1 MIIIYPQKEGE
12 AMASKQERLLY
23 LRRLFLTETDE
34 NHYITM
40 EEIAQRL
47 QADRRTIEQDIF
59 ALEQAGLDIEK
70 KPRPKLSYAVL
81 SREFTLEEIKLLLD
95 CIQVSKFLSEKK
107 TEELTKKL
115 CGLCSQ
121 YEAEQLKGQVHRNH
135 VKSGNEGIYRYIDMI
150 HRAIADKLLLSFQY
164 IEYLPSKERR
174 ARHDGKNYVVSPCA
188 LIYAEENYYLLA
200 IEADEVQSPDYKV
213 KHFRVDRMEKVDIL
227 NKYDGRRSSYYQ
239 ISPNNIDIENY
250 TKQNFSMFGG
260 KVERV
265 TMRFPNYLVG
275 VVFDR
280 FGLDVRITQAG
291 KEYFQITESIAVSP
305 QFYGWLFGLG
315 KEVKIIDPPQVA
327 QEMKALLKD
336 TYVVYT
342 IRRNRKKKSES
353 SR

>member
-1 MIIIYPQKEGE
+1 
-12 AMASKQERLLY
+12 MASKQERLLN
-23 LRRLFLTETDE
+23 LRRLFLQETDE

-40 EEIAQRL
+40 EEIARRL
-47 QADRRTIEQDIF
+47 KADRRTIEQDIS

-81 SREFTLEEIKLLLD
+81 SRDFTLEEIKLLLD
-95 CIQVSKFLSEKK
+95 CVQVSKFLSEKK

-115 CGLCSQ
+115 CGLCSR

-164 IEYLPSKERR
+164 IEYLPTKERR

-200 IEADEVQSPDYKV
+200 VEADEVHSPDYKA
-213 KHFRVDRMEKVDIL
+213 KHFRVDRMEKVDTL
-227 NKYDGRRSSYYQ
+227 NKYDGRRAKSLCA
-239 ISPNNIDIENY
+239 PPIENIEDY
-250 TKQNFSMFGG
+250 TKQNFSMYGG

-265 TMRFPNYLVG
+265 TIQFPNYLAG
-275 VVFDR
+275 VVIDR
-280 FGLDVRITQAG
+280 FGLDIRIKQAG
-291 KEYFQITESIAVSP
+291 KGHFQITESIAVSP

-315 KEVKIIDPPQVA
+315 KEVKVIEPQEVA

-336 TYVVYT
+336 TYGVYT
-342 IRRNRKKKSES
+342 LKRNRKKKSES
-353 SR
+353 SQ

>member
-1 MIIIYPQKEGE
+1 M
-12 AMASKQERLLY
+12 
-23 LRRLFLTETDE
+23 RRLFLTETDE

-115 CGLCSQ
+115 CGLCSR

-174 ARHDGKNYVVSPCA
+174 ARHNGKDYVVSPCA

-200 IEADEVQSPDYKV
+200 VETDEVHSQDYKI
-213 KHFRVDRMEKVDIL
+213 KHFRVDRMEKVDTL
-227 NKYDGRRSSYYQ
+227 NKYDGRRAKSFCAPH
-239 ISPNNIDIENY
+239 IEDIENY
-250 TKQNFSMFGG
+250 TKQNFSMYGG

-265 TMRFPNYLVG
+265 TIQFPNYLAG

-280 FGLDVRITQAG
+280 FGLDVRITRAG
-291 KEYFQITESIAVSP
+291 KEHFRITEPIAVSP
-305 QFYGWLFGLG
+305 QFYGWVFGLG
-315 KEVKIIDPPQVA
+315 KEVKIIEPKQVA
-327 QEMKALLKD
+327 QEMKDLLKD
-336 TYVVYT
+336 TYAVYT
-342 IRRNRKKKSES
+342 IPRNRKKKVKSYQ
-353 SR
+353 

>member
-1 MIIIYPQKEGE
+1 
-12 AMASKQERLLY
+12 MATKQERLLF
-23 LRRLFLTETDE
+23 LRHLFLSETDE

-40 EEIAQRL
+40 EEIARRL
-47 QADRRTIEQDIF
+47 KADRRTIEQDIA

-95 CIQVSKFLSEKK
+95 SVQVSKFLSEKK

-115 CGLCSQ
+115 CGLCSR

-150 HRAIADKLLLSFQY
+150 HRAIAEKQILSFCY

-174 ARHDGKNYVVSPCA
+174 ARHDGKIYVVCPCA
-188 LIYAEENYYLLA
+188 LIYAEESYYLLA
-200 IEADEVQSPDYKV
+200 KEVDSDSDTI
-213 KHFRVDRMEKVDIL
+213 KHFRLDRMEKVDTL
-227 NKYDGRRSSYYQ
+227 NRYGGKMAKSFCAPQ
-239 ISPNNIDIENY
+239 IEDIENY
-250 TKQNFSMFGG
+250 TKQNFSMYGG
-260 KVERV
+260 KVEQV
-265 TMRFPNYLVG
+265 TLQFPNYLAG

-280 FGLDVRITQAG
+280 FGLDVRIRQAG
-291 KEYFQITESIAVSP
+291 KGYFQITESIAVSP

-315 KEVKIIDPPQVA
+315 KEVKIIEPSEVA

-336 TYVVYT
+336 SYAVYT
-342 IRRNRKKKSES
+342 VKRNRKKKSES
-353 SR
+353 SQ